1 MSTFLDIDLT
11 GYKDRFGSYITPGRY
26 HVVVDDTEMDRS
38 RAGNPMVN
46 IWLRIVSGADGTP
59 TEHDGQT
66 QTDRLTITEKALFR
80 VVGFLTALNGKAPE
94 RKNLRVNPDRWKGR
108 HLLVDIREGDPYNGR
123 RKSEVEGY
131 LRFSGATGAEAA
143 ADLDDVEDTPVTAPA
158 DAVAPWEEQGEE
170 EPTAPAD
177 VPDSRPAEDETPA
190 QVKAPAN
197 PQTVALDDIDL

>member
-1 MSTFLDIDLT
+1 MSTFLDIDLS

-38 RAGNPMVN
+38 KAGNPMVN
-46 IWLRIVSGADGTP
+46 LWLRIVSDADGNP
-59 TEHDGQT
+59 TEHDGQS

-80 VVGFLTALNGKAPE
+80 VVGFLTALDGKAPE

-131 LRFSGATGAEAA
+131 LRFSGASSEGSATGG
-143 ADLDDVEDTPVTAPA
+143 DLDL
-158 DAVAPWEEQGEE
+158 
-170 EPTAPAD
+170 
-177 VPDSRPAEDETPA
+177 DETPLTSDTA
-190 QVKAPAN
+190 EDLPEPAPAAEKSVAERVMDAAAPAPVTAPAN
-197 PQTVALDDIDL
+197 PQTVALADIDL